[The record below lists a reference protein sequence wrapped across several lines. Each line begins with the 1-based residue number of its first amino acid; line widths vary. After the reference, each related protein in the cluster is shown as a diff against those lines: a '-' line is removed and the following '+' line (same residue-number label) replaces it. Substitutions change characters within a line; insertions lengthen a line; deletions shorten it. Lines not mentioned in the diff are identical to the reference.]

1 MAENLKMSNE
11 FARRY
16 SNVTF
21 NVPNKENIGALTKS
35 GVGLEL
41 RTDILIR
48 SPVVLDCNFVL
59 MWMLHLLFCVLMF
72 QFDH

>member
-21 NVPNKENIGALTKS
+21 NAPNKENIGTLTKS
-35 GVGLEL
+35 GVEL
-41 RTDILIR
+41 
-48 SPVVLDCNFVL
+48 
-59 MWMLHLLFCVLMF
+59 
-72 QFDH
+72 